1 MNGLNVNG
9 ISKLYKAK
17 AALEPIS
24 LSVQEG
30 KCIALCGGNGAGKST
45 FLNILAS
52 ISSPSSGT
60 VLLDGI
66 NMDKQK
72 KEYVSLI
79 GYMPDE
85 FYAQGEMRVEEFLS
99 FYADIRAVSK
109 ERTEEVITIMGL
121 SDKRKELV
129 KNLSKGMRQRLL
141 AGQAILGEP
150 RLLLMDEPTNGLDPY
165 WINEFIDLI
174 KKLKETGTI
183 TVFSTHMM
191 DVAAEVA
198 DYVFFIE
205 KGNLTKTLEN
215 DFSDIDEFTKKLLML
230 YRQTF

>member
-1 MNGLNVNG
+1 MKGLNVSD
-9 ISKLYKAK
+9 ISKLYKTK
-17 AALEPIS
+17 TALEPIS
-24 LSVQEG
+24 LTVKEG

-45 FLNILAS
+45 LLNILAS

-60 VLLDGI
+60 VLIDGI
-66 NMDKQK
+66 NMVKQK

-79 GYMPDE
+79 GCMPDE
-85 FYAQGEMRVEEFLS
+85 FHAQGEMSVEEFLS

-109 ERTEEVITIMGL
+109 DRIEEVIASMGL
-121 SDKRKELV
+121 CDKRKELV

-141 AGQAILGEP
+141 VGQSILGEP
-150 RLLLMDEPTNGLDPY
+150 RLLIMDEPTNGLDPY

-191 DVAAEVA
+191 DVAAEIA
-198 DYVFFIE
+198 DHVLFIE
-205 KGNLTKTLEN
+205 KGHLTKTLEN
-215 DFSDIDEFTKKLLML
+215 DFSDMDGFTKKLLML